1 MSAGSLGTTTG
12 SSTGSSNGSRDSF
25 VHLHV
30 HTEYSMLDG
39 AARLGA
45 LTERA
50 AELEMPAVA
59 MTDHGNVFGAYEFYS
74 KAKKAGVKPIIG
86 VEAYFTP
93 NISRHERKRVNF
105 YGGGPDDVSSRGA
118 YTHMTLLSESTQG
131 MHNLFRISTGAWRDG
146 FFQHP
151 RADRELL
158 AQHSQGIIGTTG
170 CPSGEVQVHLR
181 HGNYAAARQTA
192 ADFQDILGRESYFLE
207 LMDHGLDIEN
217 RVRDGLLR
225 LADDLRIPLL
235 ATNDSHY
242 VMREDARSQE
252 HLLCINSGSTMD
264 IPAGDGPGQRFA
276 FSGDGYYLKS
286 AAEMRALWVDKYDLR
301 EACDNTLLIAER
313 CEVEFS
319 EAPGKYMPKF
329 PCPEGENEDS
339 WMVKEV
345 ERGLEARYP
354 AGVPEASRTQAEF
367 ELGVIMQMGFPGYF
381 LVVAD
386 FINWAKNNGIRVG
399 PGRGSGAGS
408 MVAYAMRITDLDPL
422 VHGLIFERFL
432 NPDRVSMPDFDID
445 FDERR
450 RGEVIRYVTD
460 KYGDDRVSY
469 IVTYGTIKAKQAV
482 KDSSRIL
489 GYPFAMGD
497 RITKA
502 MPAAV
507 MGKDVPLQEIFDPQ
521 HKRYGEGGE
530 FRTLYDGDA
539 DVKKVV
545 DTAIGIEGLKR
556 QWGVHAAGV
565 IMSSEP
571 LLDIIPMLK
580 RPADGAM
587 ITQFDYPTC
596 ENLGL
601 IKMDF
606 LGLRNL
612 TVLDDCINNIRA
624 NRGEELVLED
634 LALDDA
640 ASYALLGTG
649 NTLGVFQ
656 LDGGPMR
663 ALLRLMRPDNFED
676 ISAVLAL
683 YRPGPMGVDSHTN
696 YALRKNGKQE
706 STPIH
711 PELEEPLAE
720 ILGQTYGLI
729 VYQEQVMAVAQKL
742 AGYTLGQADLLRRAM
757 GKKKKEVLDA
767 EYIPFSDGMKAN
779 GYSAAAIKALWDVL
793 VPFSDYAFNKAHTAA
808 YGLISYWTAYLKQ
821 HYAAEYM
828 AALLT
833 SVKDD
838 KDKMAIYLNECRR
851 MKIQVLPPDVNE
863 SAATFTPVGTDIRF
877 GLTAIRNVGANV
889 VDGVVSAREEKG
901 RYHDFNDFM
910 GKVSALVCNKR
921 VIESLVKAGA
931 FDEMKHHRKAL
942 VAVHETAVDQ
952 YVDIKRN
959 EAIGQDSLFAGLDD
973 PEDGGAAFGVTV
985 TIPDIDEW
993 DKMTLLGHE
1002 RDMLGLYVSDHP
1014 LLGLEHVLS
1023 TGTDCTIGQLMLDE
1037 DRPHGTTL
1045 TISGLITSVNRKIT
1059 KRGDAWATITLE
1071 DLDGAIEVLLFPSS
1085 YQLASPY
1092 LVEDA
1097 IVRVK
1102 GQLSRDKEQPELR
1115 GQELTVPDLST
1126 GPGGPTGPVTISLP
1140 STRCTA
1146 PVIEQLR
1153 DVLGTHPGLTEV
1165 RLRLLSRESTK
1176 VMRLDDRLRVTP
1188 TPALFADLKQ
1198 LLGPGCLTG

>member
-1 MSAGSLGTTTG
+1 
-12 SSTGSSNGSRDSF
+12 
-25 VHLHV
+25 
-30 HTEYSMLDG
+30 
-39 AARLGA
+39 
-45 LTERA
+45 
-50 AELEMPAVA
+50 
-59 MTDHGNVFGAYEFYS
+59 
-74 KAKKAGVKPIIG
+74 
-86 VEAYFTP
+86 
-93 NISRHERKRVNF
+93 
-105 YGGGPDDVSSRGA
+105 
-118 YTHMTLLSESTQG
+118 
-131 MHNLFRISTGAWRDG
+131 
-146 FFQHP
+146 
-151 RADRELL
+151 
-158 AQHSQGIIGTTG
+158 
-170 CPSGEVQVHLR
+170 
-181 HGNYAAARQTA
+181 
-192 ADFQDILGRESYFLE
+192 
-207 LMDHGLDIEN
+207 MDHGLDIEN

-225 LADDLRIPLL
+225 LAKDLQIPLL

-242 VMREDARSQE
+242 VMREDAKSQE

-313 CEVEFS
+313 CDVEFS
-319 EAPGKYMPKF
+319 EAQRHLHA
-329 PCPEGENEDS
+329 
-339 WMVKEV
+339 EV
-345 ERGLEARYP
+345 PLPRGRERGLLAGQGGRARAARP
-354 AGVPEASRTQAEF
+354 ATRAASPRPSRKQAEF
-367 ELGVIMQMGFPGYF
+367 ELGVIIQMGFPGYF

-450 RGEVIRYVTD
+450 RGEVIKYVTD

-507 MGKDVPLQEIFDPQ
+507 MGKDVPLQEIFDPSTSASA
-521 HKRYGEGGE
+521 RAASSAS
-530 FRTLYDGDA
+530 LYDGDA

-612 TVLDDCINNIRA
+612 TVLDDCVNNIRA

-640 ASYALLGTG
+640 ASYELLGTG

-663 ALLRLMRPDNFED
+663 SLLRLMRPDNFED

-711 PELEEPLAE
+711 PELEEPLARSW
-720 ILGQTYGLI
+720 
-729 VYQEQVMAVAQKL
+729 A
-742 AGYTLGQADLLRRAM
+742 R
-757 GKKKKEVLDA
+757 
-767 EYIPFSDGMKAN
+767 P
-779 GYSAAAIKALWDVL
+779 
-793 VPFSDYAFNKAHTAA
+793 TA
-808 YGLISYWTAYLKQ
+808 
-821 HYAAEYM
+821 
-828 AALLT
+828 
-833 SVKDD
+833 
-838 KDKMAIYLNECRR
+838 
-851 MKIQVLPPDVNE
+851 
-863 SAATFTPVGTDIRF
+863 
-877 GLTAIRNVGANV
+877 
-889 VDGVVSAREEKG
+889 
-901 RYHDFNDFM
+901 
-910 GKVSALVCNKR
+910 
-921 VIESLVKAGA
+921 
-931 FDEMKHHRKAL
+931 
-942 VAVHETAVDQ
+942 
-952 YVDIKRN
+952 
-959 EAIGQDSLFAGLDD
+959 
-973 PEDGGAAFGVTV
+973 
-985 TIPDIDEW
+985 
-993 DKMTLLGHE
+993 
-1002 RDMLGLYVSDHP
+1002 
-1014 LLGLEHVLS
+1014 
-1023 TGTDCTIGQLMLDE
+1023 
-1037 DRPHGTTL
+1037 
-1045 TISGLITSVNRKIT
+1045 
-1059 KRGDAWATITLE
+1059 
-1071 DLDGAIEVLLFPSS
+1071 
-1085 YQLASPY
+1085 
-1092 LVEDA
+1092 
-1097 IVRVK
+1097 
-1102 GQLSRDKEQPELR
+1102 
-1115 GQELTVPDLST
+1115 
-1126 GPGGPTGPVTISLP
+1126 
-1140 STRCTA
+1140 
-1146 PVIEQLR
+1146 
-1153 DVLGTHPGLTEV
+1153 
-1165 RLRLLSRESTK
+1165 
-1176 VMRLDDRLRVTP
+1176 
-1188 TPALFADLKQ
+1188 
-1198 LLGPGCLTG
+1198 